1 MPVGSYSEAHTRSPI
16 DWSTAAMTTTPLLAG
31 DPAPDILLHNI
42 EGQEVRLAQYWR
54 TAPILLFFVRHVG
67 CVFCRE
73 QVRTL
78 AQRYDEIRAR
88 RAEVAAIIPTDALN
102 AGRFARSM
110 RLPFTVLS
118 DAPRRAFAA
127 FGLYETSIGALAQP
141 EVLLRTARQFARG
154 NVPAVNPFSSS
165 ITQLGGLYI
174 IGVDGIVRFGHAAT
188 PVFTYPSID
197 TCLAVLDRKS
207 VALDVQ

>member
-1 MPVGSYSEAHTRSPI
+1 
-16 DWSTAAMTTTPLLAG
+16 MTTTPLPAG
-31 DPAPDILLHNI
+31 QRAPDIALQDAD
-42 EGQEVRLAQYWR
+42 GQQVWLAHYWR
-54 TAPILLFFVRHVG
+54 ASPLVLFFVRHVG

-73 QVRTL
+73 QVRAL
-78 AQRYDEIRAR
+78 SQRYDDIRAR
-88 RAEVAAIIPTDALN
+88 GAQVAAIIPTDAIN
-102 AGRFARSM
+102 ASRFARSM
-110 RLPFTVLS
+110 RLPFAVLS

-127 FGLYETSIGALAQP
+127 FGLYETSISDLAQP

-154 NVPAVNPFSSS
+154 NIPAVNPFSSP
-165 ITQLGGLYI
+165 ITQLGGIFI

-197 TCLAVLDRKS
+197 SCLSVLDNKF